1 MAEVKSNLSKQAES
15 QLQSLFEPVKL
26 SLLYK
31 ASVHGYNN
39 AAFHNKCD
47 RQGPTLTVGYNNS
60 GFIFGGYTSMSF
72 TQTGQYLA
80 DEKAFIFSWKSNDPE
95 KQPLRIPVVNAQYAI
110 LDNNLG
116 PSFGAALVFLNG
128 NVAEVITNPGQY
140 YTFNAAEL
148 HGDDLNLTE
157 CEVYRVEHSR
167 MAEVKSNLSKQA
179 ESQLQSLFEPVKL
192 SLLYKASV
200 HGYNNAAFHNKCD
213 RQGPTLTVGYN
224 NSGFIFGGYTSMS
237 FTQTGQYLADEKA
250 FIFSWKSND
259 PEKQP
264 LRIPV
269 VNAQYAILDNN
280 LGPSFGA
287 ALVFLNG
294 NVAEV
299 ITNPGQYY
307 TFNAAELHGD
317 DLNLTECEV
326 YRVELRVLLVGPV
339 GAGKSS
345 FFNSVNSV
353 FRGHVTN
360 QAPAGSSATSLTTKF
375 NPSMAI
381 QEDTPGFIK
390 SAEMKDRI
398 HCVAFVMDACKVKI
412 MSAKLEEKFSAIRK
426 KVNFIGVPQLVLLTK
441 VDEACELVAS
451 DVSSVYK
458 SRFIEGKM
466 QEVGARLGIPV
477 SCIVPVRNYS
487 TELELDCNTDILLL
501 SAIVQMLRFADNY
514 FDDIS
519 YDEKCD

>member
-15 QLQSLFEPVKL
+15 QLLSLFEPVKL

-31 ASVHGYNN
+31 ASVHGYNS

-60 GFIFGGYTSMSF
+60 GFIFGGYTSKSF
-72 TQTGQYLA
+72 AQTGQYLA
-80 DEKAFIFSWKSNDPE
+80 DEKAFLFSWKSNDPE
-95 KQPLRIPVVNAQYAI
+95 KQPLRIPVANAQYAI
-110 LDNNLG
+110 HDNNLG
-116 PSFGAALVFLNG
+116 PNFGTALVFLNG
-128 NVAEVITNPGQY
+128 NVAAVITNPGQY

-148 HGDDLNLTE
+148 HGGDLNLTE
-157 CEVYRVEHSR
+157 CEVYRVESLGYALEKPWR
-167 MAEVKSNLSKQA
+167 TVQWKAEKRKELIDTIRSYKPPVLSVPQ
-179 ESQLQSLFEPVKL
+179 F
-192 SLLYKASV
+192 
-200 HGYNNAAFHNKCD
+200 
-213 RQGPTLTVGYN
+213 
-224 NSGFIFGGYTSMS
+224 
-237 FTQTGQYLADEKA
+237 
-250 FIFSWKSND
+250 
-259 PEKQP
+259 
-264 LRIPV
+264 
-269 VNAQYAILDNN
+269 
-280 LGPSFGA
+280 
-287 ALVFLNG
+287 
-294 NVAEV
+294 
-299 ITNPGQYY
+299 
-307 TFNAAELHGD
+307 
-317 DLNLTECEV
+317 
-326 YRVELRVLLVGPV
+326 RVLLVGPV

-375 NPSMAI
+375 RSYFTKAGRDGKPLPVVLCDSMGLEEVTGAGLDVDDVVSIIKGHVPDRYQFNPSMAI
-381 QEDTPGFIK
+381 QENTPGFIK

-412 MSAKLEEKFSAIRK
+412 MSAKLEEKLSAIRK

-458 SRFIEGKM
+458 SKFIEGKM

-477 SCIVPVRNYS
+477 SCIVPVKNYS

-501 SAIVQMLRFADNY
+501 SAVVQMLRFADNY

-519 YDEKCD
+519 FDEKCD